1 MVIDFHNHI
10 GRKKGLTFTDEDLL
24 ARMDASGVDR
34 AVVFSFPE
42 NINNGFIQEACR
54 RHPDR
59 LTGFTTV
66 NPWDENAEAE
76 LEACLDGGRMKGIKL
91 HSLKHGFNFD
101 NHLLL
106 DPIFEIARKYKV
118 PVIAY
123 GAANVLCVSNMF
135 EEMARTFPDVP
146 LVMAHS
152 GQMYEAKPAI
162 SAAARTK
169 NLYLETST
177 VFAVNIQ
184 KQLADVGCERIVMG
198 SDMPYGDYD
207 LEMMKIRG
215 EVSDAKALAAILGV
229 NAQTLIGG

>member
-59 LTGFTTV
+59 LTGFATV

-146 LVMAHS
+146 LVMAQIQQ
-152 GQMYEAKPAI
+152 GLQARELVGKGARLRFVARREALLG
-162 SAAARTK
+162 RR
-169 NLYLETST
+169 
-177 VFAVNIQ
+177 Q
-184 KQLADVGCERIVMG
+184 H
-198 SDMPYGDYD
+198 
-207 LEMMKIRG
+207 
-215 EVSDAKALAAILGV
+215 LGV
-229 NAQTLIGG
+229 ALDDGQAVLVDAGAAEHHVARVRHLVLDRQRDAQRVAEA